1 MGLINRY
8 IKWLNK
14 KFMMTIGL
22 FNILL
27 SIVIVIFSIH
37 DILDINLF
45 TREFYFVLILSF
57 ALSIMV
63 FFFLD
68 LFYTCIVSI
77 IIILFDRM
85 FDLKYLSI
93 INYMFISQIL
103 FLNTLALLITLK
115 WQTSTW
121 LYLLIFLLYI
131 PLIYIYYQTLKE
143 KAHVAQKSAMFLC
156 MLLSILLII
165 PGIFN
170 FK

>member
-63 FFFLD
+63 FFFW
-68 LFYTCIVSI
+68 
-77 IIILFDRM
+77 ILF
-85 FDLKYLSI
+85 
-93 INYMFISQIL
+93 
-103 FLNTLALLITLK
+103 T
-115 WQTSTW
+115 
-121 LYLLIFLLYI
+121 
-131 PLIYIYYQTLKE
+131 
-143 KAHVAQKSAMFLC
+143 HV
-156 MLLSILLII
+156 
-165 PGIFN
+165 
-170 FK
+170 